1 MAHLRSDEEVATFKR
16 YGGNWPSVL
25 MVYSGIRSFIHPPT
39 KTCQSVDLQNPCKQP
54 DGGETSTNMT
64 EVQNL
69 YKLPLNHELLTM
81 FIEKPDESVNNVIGY
96 YQYSNEDNNNR

>member
-1 MAHLRSDEEVATFKR
+1 MGSLVNGLSRFIMTII
-16 YGGNWPSVL
+16 GGESSTEDQANL
-25 MVYSGIRSFIHPPT
+25 LT

-54 DGGETSTNMT
+54 DDGGETSTNMT

-96 YQYSNEDNNNR
+96 QYSFEDNNR

>member
-1 MAHLRSDEEVATFKR
+1 LGSLVNGLSRFIMTIIGGESSTEVQA
-16 YGGNWPSVL
+16 SL
-25 MVYSGIRSFIHPPT
+25 LT

-54 DGGETSTNMT
+54 DGGKTSTNMT

-69 YKLPLNHELLTM
+69 YKLPLNPELLTM

-96 YQYSNEDNNNR
+96 YQYSNEDNNNNNR